1 MNIDVSPNSP
11 VPIYQQIVDQI
22 KARILT
28 GELKSGD
35 PLPSIRQ
42 LAGELLASVITTRRA
57 YSELETEGL
66 IMTRAGLGT
75 FVADLEP
82 GAIEALKDEVVTA
95 YLVKAVRAGRQL
107 GLSNKHI
114 LSLCQQ
120 VLSET
125 KE

>member
-75 FVADLEP
+75 FVADLAP
-82 GAIEALKDEVVTA
+82 GAVEALKDEVVTA
-95 YLVKAVRAGRQL
+95 HLVEAVHAGRQL

-120 VLSET
+120 ALSET